1 MDQIVKKKNL
11 IVQETEKKPKFEQM
25 KKIVKKN
32 CVIFEETPFNVNKS
46 ANRKSVTDAEVILH
60 KNGDVLESI
69 EVICPCGNKIE
80 ILCQYD

>member
-1 MDQIVKKKNL
+1 MDHIVKKQNL
-11 IVQETEKKPKFEQM
+11 TVQKSAEKSKFEQM
-25 KKIVKKN
+25 QKIVKKD

-46 ANRKSVTDAEVILH
+46 LNKKTITDAEVILR
-60 KNGDVLESI
+60 KNGDVLTSI

>member
-1 MDQIVKKKNL
+1 MDHIVKKKNL
-11 IVQETEKKPKFEQM
+11 TVQKSGEKSKFEQM
-25 KKIVKKN
+25 QKIVKKD

-46 ANRKSVTDAEVILH
+46 LNKKTITDAEVILR
-60 KNGDVLESI
+60 KNGDVLTSI